1 MIYSIFGSEE
11 IRVILLGEESVL
23 FLKLL
28 EGGHLREI
36 EDAKE
41 VLYKHSPSPLYENLI
56 LPNLWLD
63 GQSVTLIIQSS
74 LSSLSE
80 HHVVF
85 QKH

>member
-23 FLKLL
+23 FLKLF

-41 VLYKHSPSPLYENLI
+41 VLYKHSPLA
-56 LPNLWLD
+56 
-63 GQSVTLIIQSS
+63 II
-74 LSSLSE
+74 
-80 HHVVF
+80 
-85 QKH
+85 